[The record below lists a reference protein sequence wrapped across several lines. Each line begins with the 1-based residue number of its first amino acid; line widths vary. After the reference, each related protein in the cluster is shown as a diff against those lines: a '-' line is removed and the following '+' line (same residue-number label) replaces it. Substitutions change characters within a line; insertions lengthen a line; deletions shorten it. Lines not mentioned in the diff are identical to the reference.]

1 MKVLGLGWLQDVWSR
16 REKTRFSCA
25 QQVKRGCKQNSSPPA
40 WWNFLRLSSRSG
52 WLMCVCATGLPN
64 FQISL
69 YMMRS
74 ENASPLCSMQM
85 IWPHRNTLQFYHM
98 AFMCPKRL
106 IIISLVNTTN
116 SAQLLQ
122 AIFFFFFTFFIHCD
136 YFCWAA
142 IFYPQHRVNT
152 TMYHPVKGQLVALPV
167 FAPFPLKRC
176 LHTTD
181 FK

>member
-122 AIFFFFFTFFIHCD
+122 AIFFFF
-136 YFCWAA
+136 YFLHTLWLFLLSSYILSAA
-142 IFYPQHRVNT
+142 QSKHNNVSSSQRPARCSSRVR
-152 TMYHPVKGQLVALPV
+152 
-167 FAPFPLKRC
+167 PFPLETMFTYNR
-176 LHTTD
+176 L
-181 FK
+181 